1 MAATDQLAAGV
12 EKFHTPAE
20 VAKML
25 GISEQSVRVQ
35 FRPVAGVL
43 ALGNGARK
51 RLRIPDTVLQEWIR
65 RHRVEG
71 GN

>member
-1 MAATDQLAAGV
+1 MSATSPST
-12 EKFHTPAE
+12 EKFHTPSE
-20 VAKML
+20 VAKLL

-43 ALGNGARK
+43 ALGSGARK
-51 RLRIPDTVLQEWIR
+51 RLRIPDAVLQEWIR